1 MNHTRTR
8 IKICGI
14 TREEDL
20 WAAVKAGA
28 DAIGFVAYS
37 KSPRYV
43 GPELAAQLARLLPP
57 FVTPVILFVNASI
70 DEVAVYLDAYP
81 AYTLQFHGDERAQEC
96 EQYGNPYW
104 KAARMQP
111 GFDLGGYAVEFASAQ
126 AMLLDAYSD
135 AYGGAGQ
142 TFDWNLIPPDLP
154 IPLILSG
161 GLTPENV
168 GAGIAKVRPWA
179 VDVSSGVEQSKGIKD
194 ASKIQSFAAAVKA
207 IDRALLGE

>member
-1 MNHTRTR
+1 MKHVRTR

-43 GPELAAQLARLLPP
+43 GPETAAGLARLLPP
-57 FVTPVILFVNASI
+57 FITPVVLFVNSDI
-70 DEVAVYLDAYP
+70 DEVAVYLDRFP
-81 AYTLQFHGDERAQEC
+81 AYTLQFHGDETAVQC
-96 EQYGNPYW
+96 EQYGSPYW
-104 KAARMQP
+104 KAARMRP
-111 GFDLGGYAVEFASAQ
+111 GFDLGTFAVEFASAQ
-126 AMLLDAYSD
+126 ALLLDAYTD
-135 AYGGAGQ
+135 AYGGSGE
-142 TFDWNLIPPDLP
+142 TFDWGLIPADLP
-154 IPLILSG
+154 VPLILSG